1 MEALFS
7 KFQKDPKDTGSSAV
21 QIIRLTK
28 KIQTIAEHVKEHKK
42 DLHCR
47 RGLMAAIS
55 NRKSL
60 LAYLK
65 RKNQGTYL
73 QLIQD
78 LGLRH

>member
-1 MEALFS
+1 MEALFTQ
-7 KFQKDPKDTGSSAV
+7 FQKDTKDTGSSAV

-28 KIQTIAEHVKEHKK
+28 KIQTIAEHVKDHKK

-65 RKNQGTYL
+65 RKDHGTYAS
-73 QLIQD
+73 LIQA